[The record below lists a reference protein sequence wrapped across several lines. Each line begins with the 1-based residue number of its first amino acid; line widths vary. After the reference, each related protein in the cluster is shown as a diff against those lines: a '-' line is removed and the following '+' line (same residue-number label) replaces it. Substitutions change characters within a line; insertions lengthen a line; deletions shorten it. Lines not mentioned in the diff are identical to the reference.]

1 MKGTVLSEP
10 IPNGKRIEIDLFQEE
25 TAQTV
30 WCYSSHQFDK
40 TVLMKKGD
48 KVDLDGK
55 CVNDQTT
62 GRLVNFVFDGFI
74 KIG

>member
-1 MKGTVLSEP
+1 MKGILLTDP
-10 IPNGKRIEIDLFQEE
+10 ICNGNRIEFDLFEDG
-25 TAQTV
+25 TSQTV